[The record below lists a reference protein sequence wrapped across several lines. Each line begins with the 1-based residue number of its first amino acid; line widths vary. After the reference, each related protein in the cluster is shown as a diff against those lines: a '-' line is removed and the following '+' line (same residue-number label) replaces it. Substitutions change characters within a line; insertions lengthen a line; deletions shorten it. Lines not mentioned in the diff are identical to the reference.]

1 MDWKFMK
8 LCALLLFLSLG
19 TLFSAHAEKFNLEV
33 YASNLDSISLAILP
47 LKNTGDVAIA
57 KNEPWKVLASDLEFS
72 GRVSVFRVLKADP
85 AEFAKNN
92 VPLYVDGD
100 YEVFGKFARV
110 GFTLRDAKSSEVL
123 LEKKYEGELGQTRA
137 MAHRFADMLVEML
150 FGDKGIFESR
160 MLFVKDEGAKKNI
173 MIMDWDGDNMRQLT
187 ITSTLNIFPAF
198 VDSTAFLWTS
208 FIRGHPDI
216 YKASFGGRGGA
227 LISSRYIEASPSY
240 SPVTGKVVFTSSRD
254 GNMEI
259 YTCDIDG
266 KNIRRL
272 TTARSIETSPCW
284 SPNGFQIAFTSDR
297 IGAPRIFVMD
307 ADGSNVH
314 QLAFEGGYQDSPA
327 WSPKGDKIAYQ
338 CITNGKF
345 EIWTANTDGSNIFQV
360 TTCPGD
366 NEYPTWASDGMH
378 IAFSSKRGAGSDLY
392 AVKADGTRMIRLT
405 TTGNAKMPDW
415 SNF

>member
-1 MDWKFMK
+1 LKSFIGI
-8 LCALLLFLSLG
+8 LLFGSGLYFAVL
-19 TLFSAHAEKFNLEV
+19 AEKVNLEV
-33 YASNLDSISLAILP
+33 YASNLDSISIAVLP
-47 LKNTGDVAIA
+47 LKTTGDVKVT
-57 KNEPWKVLASDLEFS
+57 KNEPWKVLAADLEFS
-72 GRVSVFRVLKADP
+72 GRISVFRVLKADA
-85 AEFAKNN
+85 AELAQNN
-92 VPLYVDGD
+92 VPLYIDGE

-110 GFTLRDAKSSEVL
+110 GFTLRDAKSSDAL
-123 LEKKYEGELGQTRA
+123 LEKKYEGELEQARA
-137 MAHRFADMLVEML
+137 MAHRFADVLVETL

-173 MIMDWDGDNMRQLT
+173 MIMAWDGENMRQLT
-187 ITSTLNIFPAF
+187 MTSTLNIFPAF
-198 VDSTAFLWTS
+198 VDSTVFLWTS

-240 SPVTGKVVFTSSRD
+240 SPITGKVAFTSSRD

-266 KNIRRL
+266 KSIKRL
-272 TTARSIETSPCW
+272 TTSKSIETSPCW
-284 SPNGFQIAFTSDR
+284 SPNGYQIAFTSDR

-345 EIWTANTDGSNIFQV
+345 EILTANTDGSNVFQV
-360 TTCPGD
+360 TNCPGD
-366 NEYPTWASDGMH
+366 NEYPSWAADGMH
-378 IAFSSKRGAGSDLY
+378 IAFSSKRGVKTDLY
-392 AVKADGTRMIRLT
+392 AVKADGTRLIRLT
-405 TTGNAKMPDW
+405 NTGNAKMPDW
-415 SNF
+415 SNY